1 MSSRTRDIASILG
14 KTEANNSSNI
24 RLLKVGDAVASD
36 EETLAD
42 ITVDGGG
49 NVDRVLGG
57 SVTVGDAVILTPG
70 NLVKKVGQPFEP
82 WEFTH
87 HYIMDSDG
95 SGGNTDSYRPYGSS
109 GYKPQMFYIGQSKV
123 IWIGVHGTSGRG
135 ALFARMFRLDPTG
148 HRVEKMGPICVLQS
162 SYYNSSTSYGGVRA
176 NAYCSVQGE
185 NNEKDLDCHC
195 TKSLQQKDIRSLYH
209 EPKQQLIHK
218 NT

>member
-70 NLVKKVGQPFEP
+70 N
-82 WEFTH
+82 
-87 HYIMDSDG
+87 
-95 SGGNTDSYRPYGSS
+95 
-109 GYKPQMFYIGQSKV
+109 GY
-123 IWIGVHGTSGRG
+123 
-135 ALFARMFRLDPTG
+135 
-148 HRVEKMGPICVLQS
+148 
-162 SYYNSSTSYGGVRA
+162 
-176 NAYCSVQGE
+176 
-185 NNEKDLDCHC
+185 
-195 TKSLQQKDIRSLYH
+195 
-209 EPKQQLIHK
+209 
-218 NT
+218 